1 MRYLAL
7 LVWLLATTVSAQL
20 SIRSMTEPM
29 PSFRDEDPGPW
40 AEEAVKLPAAPV
52 DANLIEIPVSAVTAN
67 RFFVDS
73 ASIAPGQDGVVRY
86 VLVVRA
92 AGGATNI
99 SFEGI
104 RCKTG
109 EYRLYAS
116 GRADGS
122 WALARISDWRRIEN
136 KSANRQHAALNR
148 EFFCPVGSP
157 IATADEGR
165 DALRRG
171 KHPLAP

>member
-1 MRYLAL
+1 MTA
-7 LVWLLATTVSAQL
+7 SAQL
-20 SIRSMTEPM
+20 SIRSMTEPR
-29 PSFRDEDPGPW
+29 PSLRDEDPGPW
-40 AEEAVKLPAAPV
+40 AEEVIELPAFPV
-52 DANLIEIPVSAVTAN
+52 DANLIEIAVSAVTAN
-67 RFFVDS
+67 RFFVDG
-73 ASIAPGQDGVVRY
+73 ASIRPGQDGVVRY
-86 VLVVRA
+86 TLVVRT
-92 AGGATNI
+92 AGGATNV

-122 WALARISDWRRIEN
+122 WAPARLTDWRRIEN
-136 KSANRQHAALNR
+136 KAANRQHAALNR